1 MTTPTWTYRSSLPGA
16 VWPAIPGQESAGLLA
31 LQFQLEQSQ
40 WLAPQRLRELQFRQL
55 EALLRHAHDTVPY
68 HRERWRGLYDPGRAL
83 APDGYSRVPLM
94 NRRDIQS
101 QGEKLLSQRV
111 PAEHGRVMKGE
122 TSGSTG
128 SPITFY
134 STDLSQ
140 FYWNGCTLRDHFWH
154 RRDFSGKLAVIR
166 KGVPQATLPSWGLPM
181 ELVFQTGPG
190 ATLDLGA
197 DIDTQLE
204 WLQRE
209 QPDYLLS
216 YPSNIAELARCSI
229 EQGIRLARLREVR
242 AIGEAMAPQTRKLCR
257 EAWDVP
263 LTDAY
268 SSQEA
273 GYLALQCPGHEHY
286 HVQSESVM
294 LEILDEQ
301 GAACAPGETGRVVLT
316 TLHNFAM
323 PLIRYEIGDY
333 AEAGAP
339 CPCGRG
345 LPVITRILGRQRN
358 MLTLPDGRRRWPSF
372 PSEKWSYAA
381 PVRQLQIIQRT
392 RERIEIRVVPERAL
406 SDGERAR
413 FIGAMQDCLGH
424 AFILDLRE
432 VAEIPRSASLKYEDF
447 ISEIAI

>member
-1 MTTPTWTYRSSLPGA
+1 
-16 VWPAIPGQESAGLLA
+16 
-31 LQFQLEQSQ
+31 
-40 WLAPQRLRELQFRQL
+40 
-55 EALLRHAHDTVPY
+55 
-68 HRERWRGLYDPGRAL
+68 
-83 APDGYSRVPLM
+83 
-94 NRRDIQS
+94 
-101 QGEKLLSQRV
+101 
-111 PAEHGRVMKGE
+111 
-122 TSGSTG
+122 
-128 SPITFY
+128 
-134 STDLSQ
+134 
-140 FYWNGCTLRDHFWH
+140 
-154 RRDFSGKLAVIR
+154 
-166 KGVPQATLPSWGLPM
+166 M

-190 ATLDLGA
+190 VTLDLGA

-216 YPSNIAELARCSI
+216 YPSNIAELARCSR
-229 EQGIRLARLREVR
+229 QRRIRLARLREVR
-242 AIGEAMAPQTRKLCR
+242 TIGEAMAPETRKLCR
-257 EAWDVP
+257 EAWGVP

-301 GAACAPGETGRVVLT
+301 GVACAPGETGRVVLT

-333 AEAGAP
+333 AEAGPP

-381 PVRQLQIIQRT
+381 PVRQLQLVQRA
-392 RERIEIRVVPERAL
+392 RERIEVRVVPERAL

-413 FIGAMQDCLGH
+413 LVGAMQDCLGRS
-424 AFILDLRE
+424 FILELRE

-447 ISEIAI
+447 ISEIAT